1 MCSKQSLTK
10 ENCRDSLENCL
21 FYTFDFWKVWK
32 DMRHVRPYDQRT
44 SETLLFKQTFS
55 LGVVM
60 TSCEWMRIEDQ
71 RPIWLWRPFIVDLR
85 LWAFR
90 LANKTFAK
98 EKMLHKLSFLV
109 WIVVQKFAH
118 PAVLWKV
125 VNVCLIPPFFFFL
138 MALKRWRQ
146 WIEFQMERLKR
157 SRQARCFFNCSN
169 FQFLKFFFSFQSFR

>member
-1 MCSKQSLTK
+1 MSVVDENWWCTSVVVTTSWKQLIRWLPSRDPDILWLTQNIWVSPLPSL
-10 ENCRDSLENCL
+10 SHL
-21 FYTFDFWKVWK
+21 
-32 DMRHVRPYDQRT
+32 
-44 SETLLFKQTFS
+44 QT
-55 LGVVM
+55 GTPPHTM
-60 TSCEWMRIEDQ
+60 TATARSDVQQM
-71 RPIWLWRPFIVDLR
+71 
-85 LWAFR
+85 
-90 LANKTFAK
+90 FAK